1 MAVRGSP
8 EVLGWLLPLLVAA
21 MVGDLPKQ
29 GQHTGVDLV
38 TDPDSNMAGQS
49 PVDSIHTYVY
59 IYVYVD
65 VYVCVRLELYK
76 YIRLYRTIYVYIEI
90 CFV

>member
-49 PVDSIHTYVY
+49 PVDSIHIYTYICRDIY
-59 IYVYVD
+59 IYMC
-65 VYVCVRLELYK
+65 VCVC
-76 YIRLYRTIYVYIEI
+76 V
-90 CFV
+90 